1 MAARLDFVKGRNA
14 FALEMAAAGFGED
27 GFRHETILDPQ
38 RVLHRRAEIRL
49 NLTYTRHA
57 QTIMLN
63 HCSVNARTCFR

>member
-1 MAARLDFVKGRNA
+1 
-14 FALEMAAAGFGED
+14 
-27 GFRHETILDPQ
+27 
-38 RVLHRRAEIRL
+38 L